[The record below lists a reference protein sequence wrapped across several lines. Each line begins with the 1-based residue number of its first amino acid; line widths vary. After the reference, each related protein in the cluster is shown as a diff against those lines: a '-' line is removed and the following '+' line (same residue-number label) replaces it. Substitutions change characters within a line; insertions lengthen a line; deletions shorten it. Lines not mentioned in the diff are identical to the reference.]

1 MQSGWQLFEG
11 ELDAADV
18 AGLLALHFREM
29 RAGSPP
35 SACHVLERNHL
46 RADDIRFF
54 SLREAGGRL
63 LGVGALKRRGH
74 GEGEIKSMRTAPDAL
89 CRGVGRALLEGLVG
103 AARGEG
109 LRIVRLE
116 TGNSEQFAPAN
127 RLYRNYG
134 FTPCGPFADYKPTDF
149 TLFYE
154 LEL

>member
-18 AGLLALHFREM
+18 AALLALHFREM

-35 SACHVLERNHL
+35 SACHVLERDHL
-46 RADDIRFF
+46 RA
-54 SLREAGGRL
+54 
-63 LGVGALKRRGH
+63 VGALKRRGH

-89 CRGVGRALLEGLVG
+89 GRGVGRALLEGLVG

-127 RLYRNYG
+127 RLYRKYG
-134 FTPCGPFADYKPTDF
+134 FTPCGPFADYEPTDF